1 MICPFCGAEVGN
13 AIICPQCGATV
24 ATPSISVSLS
34 LPLGTKL
41 FGGKYS
47 VGKVLGQGGFG
58 ITYMGADTVLSRPV
72 AIKELFPE
80 GCQRNG
86 TTVQPTRIPPSDF
99 SSMKQRF
106 LDEARLLA
114 SLNHPGI
121 VKVYDFFEENN
132 TAYMVME
139 YLRGKSLAKLVEER
153 GGALS
158 EQEAVG
164 YILKVCEALDVVH
177 KAGYLHRDIKPDNI
191 IVCGDGRV
199 VLVDF
204 GAARSFMAGR
214 TGRMTV
220 ILTPGF
226 APLEQYAEQ
235 AKRGAYTDIY
245 ALGATL
251 YYLLTGQVPV
261 SAADR
266 FSGVELRGVREIN
279 GRVSRQVEEAVM
291 KAMAMRVEERPQ
303 SVKEFVKLL
312 TAPSRTLVVASD
324 GSGDFRDLE
333 EAVQKAQSG
342 TTIHLKAGI
351 YRLKRPLVIDK
362 PLTLIGEG
370 METTRIVCDGEECVV
385 KFSGDGLFSAR
396 DIAFVHEGN
405 RWANV
410 VTADRGEV
418 SFIRCLFTGGV
429 WDEAIKRGGDGLWL
443 FGMVG
448 GRIEACQAIGNDLHG
463 IEVSGLARP
472 TLEGNTCRENKEDG
486 IAYFENSAGVA
497 RQNICIGNGLHGI
510 GVSGQAQPTL
520 EGNTCRENKRC
531 GIACLGN
538 SAGVAR
544 QNICIGNRH
553 GIYVGG
559 QAQPTLEGNTCR
571 ENKECGIAYF
581 GNSAGVARQNIC
593 IGNEY
598 GIYVGDQAQPTLEGN
613 TCRENDGGIAYFDNS
628 AGVARQNICIGN
640 RHGIYVGGQ
649 AQPTLEGNTC
659 RENKECGIAY
669 FDNSAGVARQNICAD
684 NAIDDIYVSPT
695 AQPILKDNRW
705 W

>member
-1 MICPFCGAEVGN
+1 MTCPFCGAEVGN
-13 AIICPQCGATV
+13 ATICPQCGATV

-58 ITYMGADTVLSRPV
+58 ITYMGADNLLSRPV

-99 SSMKQRF
+99 SSMKQKF

-158 EQEAVG
+158 EKEAVG

-177 KAGYLHRDIKPDNI
+177 KAGYLHRDIKPENI
-191 IVCGDGRV
+191 IVCEDGRV
-199 VLVDF
+199 VLIDF
-204 GAARSFMAGR
+204 GAARAYMAGK

-220 ILTPGF
+220 ILTPGY

-266 FSGVELRGVREIN
+266 ILRGVREIN

-303 SVKEFVKLL
+303 SVGEFVRLL
-312 TAPSRTLVVASD
+312 KGWREVTTLW
-324 GSGDFRDLE
+324 G
-333 EAVQKAQSG
+333 
-342 TTIHLKAGI
+342 
-351 YRLKRPLVIDK
+351 
-362 PLTLIGEG
+362 
-370 METTRIVCDGEECVV
+370 
-385 KFSGDGLFSAR
+385 
-396 DIAFVHEGN
+396 HEGY
-405 RWANV
+405 V
-410 VTADRGEV
+410 SSV
-418 SFIRCLFTGGV
+418 SFSPDGKFLASGSSDNTVKV
-429 WDEAIKRGGDGLWL
+429 WE
-443 FGMVG
+443 VG
-448 GRIEACQAIGNDLHG
+448 G
-463 IEVSGLARP
+463 
-472 TLEGNTCRENKEDG
+472 
-486 IAYFENSAGVA
+486 
-497 RQNICIGNGLHGI
+497 
-510 GVSGQAQPTL
+510 
-520 EGNTCRENKRC
+520 
-531 GIACLGN
+531 
-538 SAGVAR
+538 
-544 QNICIGNRH
+544 
-553 GIYVGG
+553 
-559 QAQPTLEGNTCR
+559 
-571 ENKECGIAYF
+571 
-581 GNSAGVARQNIC
+581 
-593 IGNEY
+593 
-598 GIYVGDQAQPTLEGN
+598 
-613 TCRENDGGIAYFDNS
+613 
-628 AGVARQNICIGN
+628 
-640 RHGIYVGGQ
+640 
-649 AQPTLEGNTC
+649 
-659 RENKECGIAY
+659 
-669 FDNSAGVARQNICAD
+669 
-684 NAIDDIYVSPT
+684 
-695 AQPILKDNRW
+695 
-705 W
+705 

>member
-1 MICPFCGAEVGN
+1 
-13 AIICPQCGATV
+13 
-24 ATPSISVSLS
+24 
-34 LPLGTKL
+34 
-41 FGGKYS
+41 
-47 VGKVLGQGGFG
+47 
-58 ITYMGADTVLSRPV
+58 
-72 AIKELFPE
+72 
-80 GCQRNG
+80 
-86 TTVQPTRIPPSDF
+86 
-99 SSMKQRF
+99 
-106 LDEARLLA
+106 LLA

-153 GGALS
+153 GGALN

-177 KAGYLHRDIKPDNI
+177 KAGYLHRDIKPENI

-226 APLEQYAEQ
+226 APYEQYATK
-235 AKRGAYTDIY
+235 ARFGPTLDIY

-251 YYLLTGQVPV
+251 YYLLTGEVPI
-261 SAADR
+261 SAPDR
-266 FSGVELRGVREIN
+266 AIGVELRGVREIN

-291 KAMAMRVEERPQ
+291 KAMAMKVEERPQ
-303 SVKEFVKLL
+303 SVGEFVRLL
-312 TAPSRTLVVASD
+312 TAPSGTLLVAPD
-324 GSGDFRDLE
+324 GSGDFRNLE

-429 WDEAIKRGGDGLWL
+429 WDEANKRGGDGLWL

-463 IEVSGLARP
+463 I
-472 TLEGNTCRENKEDG
+472 D
-486 IAYFENSAGVA
+486 
-497 RQNICIGNGLHGI
+497 
-510 GVSGQAQPTL
+510 VSGQA
-520 EGNTCRENKRC
+520 R
-531 GIACLGN
+531 
-538 SAGVAR
+538 
-544 QNICIGNRH
+544 
-553 GIYVGG
+553 
-559 QAQPTLEGNTCR
+559 
-571 ENKECGIAYF
+571 
-581 GNSAGVARQNIC
+581 
-593 IGNEY
+593 
-598 GIYVGDQAQPTLEGN
+598 
-613 TCRENDGGIAYFDNS
+613 
-628 AGVARQNICIGN
+628 
-640 RHGIYVGGQ
+640 
-649 AQPTLEGNTC
+649 PTLEGNTC

-669 FDNSAGVARQNICAD
+669 FDNSAGVARQNICIGNGYHGIQVSGQAQPTLEGNNCRENKDSGIAYFGNSAGVARQNTCFGNEHYGIYVGGQAQPTLEGNTCRENKQDGIAYFDNSAGVARQNICIGNGIHGIGVNGQAQPTLEGNTCRENKDSGIAYFENSAGVARQNICAD
-684 NAIDDIYVSPT
+684 NAINDIYVAPT
-695 AQPILKDNRW
+695 AQPILKDNRVVKIRRW
-705 W
+705 

>member
-1 MICPFCGAEVGN
+1 MTCPFCGAEVGN
-13 AIICPQCGATV
+13 AIICPQCGATFT
-24 ATPSISVSLS
+24 TPSISVSLS

-99 SSMKQRF
+99 SSMKQKF

-153 GGALS
+153 GGALG

-177 KAGYLHRDIKPDNI
+177 KAGYLHRDIKPENI

-266 FSGVELRGVREIN
+266 MSGVELRGVREIN

-291 KAMAMRVEERPQ
+291 KAMAMRVEGR
-303 SVKEFVKLL
+303 
-312 TAPSRTLVVASD
+312 
-324 GSGDFRDLE
+324 
-333 EAVQKAQSG
+333 
-342 TTIHLKAGI
+342 
-351 YRLKRPLVIDK
+351 
-362 PLTLIGEG
+362 
-370 METTRIVCDGEECVV
+370 
-385 KFSGDGLFSAR
+385 
-396 DIAFVHEGN
+396 
-405 RWANV
+405 
-410 VTADRGEV
+410 
-418 SFIRCLFTGGV
+418 V
-429 WDEAIKRGGDGLWL
+429 WKSL
-443 FGMVG
+443 
-448 GRIEACQAIGNDLHG
+448 
-463 IEVSGLARP
+463 
-472 TLEGNTCRENKEDG
+472 
-486 IAYFENSAGVA
+486 
-497 RQNICIGNGLHGI
+497 
-510 GVSGQAQPTL
+510 
-520 EGNTCRENKRC
+520 C
-531 GIACLGN
+531 GC
-538 SAGVAR
+538 
-544 QNICIGNRH
+544 
-553 GIYVGG
+553 
-559 QAQPTLEGNTCR
+559 
-571 ENKECGIAYF
+571 
-581 GNSAGVARQNIC
+581 
-593 IGNEY
+593 
-598 GIYVGDQAQPTLEGN
+598 
-613 TCRENDGGIAYFDNS
+613 
-628 AGVARQNICIGN
+628 
-640 RHGIYVGGQ
+640 
-649 AQPTLEGNTC
+649 
-659 RENKECGIAY
+659 
-669 FDNSAGVARQNICAD
+669 
-684 NAIDDIYVSPT
+684 
-695 AQPILKDNRW
+695 
-705 W
+705 

>member
-1 MICPFCGAEVGN
+1 MTCPFCGAEVGN

-106 LDEARLLA
+106 LEEARLLA

-177 KAGYLHRDIKPDNI
+177 KAGYLHRDIKPENI

-204 GAARSFMAGR
+204 GAARAYMAGK

-266 FSGVELRGVREIN
+266 FSGVELKSVREIN

-303 SVKEFVKLL
+303 SVEEFVKLL
-312 TAPSRTLVVASD
+312 TSPSVGVATSSVGVSAAPKVSVPSVAKGSWREVATLRGHEGSVRSVTFSPDGNFLASGGYATVKVWEVGSWREVTTLRGHGYHVFSVSFSPDGKFLASGREDATVKVWEVGSWREVATLRHGVGVTSVAFSPDGNFLASGSWDETVKVWKVVKVWAVRSWREVATLRGHERAVYSFAFSPDGKFLASGSED
-324 GSGDFRDLE
+324 KTVKVWEVGSWREVATLRGHGNSVESVTFSPDGRFLASGSYDKTVKVWEVGSWREVATLRGHRFCVYSVSFSPDGRFLASGSGDTTVKVWEVGSWREVTTLRHGG
-333 EAVQKAQSG
+333 AVS
-342 TTIHLKAGI
+342 
-351 YRLKRPLVIDK
+351 
-362 PLTLIGEG
+362 
-370 METTRIVCDGEECVV
+370 
-385 KFSGDGLFSAR
+385 S
-396 DIAFVHEGN
+396 
-405 RWANV
+405 
-410 VTADRGEV
+410 V
-418 SFIRCLFTGGV
+418 SFSPDGKFLASGIGGETVKV
-429 WDEAIKRGGDGLWL
+429 WE
-443 FGMVG
+443 VG
-448 GRIEACQAIGNDLHG
+448 G
-463 IEVSGLARP
+463 
-472 TLEGNTCRENKEDG
+472 
-486 IAYFENSAGVA
+486 
-497 RQNICIGNGLHGI
+497 
-510 GVSGQAQPTL
+510 
-520 EGNTCRENKRC
+520 
-531 GIACLGN
+531 
-538 SAGVAR
+538 
-544 QNICIGNRH
+544 
-553 GIYVGG
+553 
-559 QAQPTLEGNTCR
+559 
-571 ENKECGIAYF
+571 
-581 GNSAGVARQNIC
+581 
-593 IGNEY
+593 
-598 GIYVGDQAQPTLEGN
+598 
-613 TCRENDGGIAYFDNS
+613 
-628 AGVARQNICIGN
+628 
-640 RHGIYVGGQ
+640 
-649 AQPTLEGNTC
+649 
-659 RENKECGIAY
+659 
-669 FDNSAGVARQNICAD
+669 
-684 NAIDDIYVSPT
+684 
-695 AQPILKDNRW
+695 
-705 W
+705 

>member
-1 MICPFCGAEVGN
+1 MTCPFCGAEVGN
-13 AIICPQCGATV
+13 AITCPQCGATV

-58 ITYMGADTVLSRPV
+58 ITYMGADNLLSRPV

-99 SSMKQRF
+99 SSMKQKF

-158 EQEAVG
+158 EKEAVG

-177 KAGYLHRDIKPDNI
+177 KAGYLHRDIKPENI

-199 VLVDF
+199 VLIDF
-204 GAARSFMAGR
+204 GAARAYMAGK

-220 ILTPGF
+220 ILTPGY

-266 FSGVELRGVREIN
+266 FSGVELKSVREIN

-303 SVKEFVKLL
+303 SVEEFVRLL
-312 TAPSRTLVVASD
+312 TSPSVGVPEAPKVSVPS
-324 GSGDFRDLE
+324 
-333 EAVQKAQSG
+333 
-342 TTIHLKAGI
+342 
-351 YRLKRPLVIDK
+351 
-362 PLTLIGEG
+362 
-370 METTRIVCDGEECVV
+370 VV
-385 KFSGDGLFSAR
+385 KGVWREVATLSGHGSVVESVTFSPDSKFLASGGYDETVKVWAVGSWREVATLRGHESGVLSVTFSPDGKFLASGSW
-396 DIAFVHEGN
+396 DETVKV
-405 RWANV
+405 WAV
-410 VTADRGEV
+410 GSWREVATLRGHEV
-418 SFIRCLFTGGV
+418 SVESVSFSPDGKFLASGSDDKTVKVWEVGSWREVATLWGHGDSVRSVSFSPDGKFLASGGYDETVKV
-429 WDEAIKRGGDGLWL
+429 WAVGSWREVATLRGHESGVLSVTFSPDGKFLASGSCKFLALGSWDVAVKVWAVGSWREVATL
-443 FGMVG
+443 KGHEVSVESVSFSPDGKFLASGSRDKTVRVWEVGSWREVATLRGHRGNVYSVSFSPDGKFLASGSKDNTVKVWEVG
-448 GRIEACQAIGNDLHG
+448 G
-463 IEVSGLARP
+463 
-472 TLEGNTCRENKEDG
+472 
-486 IAYFENSAGVA
+486 
-497 RQNICIGNGLHGI
+497 
-510 GVSGQAQPTL
+510 
-520 EGNTCRENKRC
+520 
-531 GIACLGN
+531 
-538 SAGVAR
+538 
-544 QNICIGNRH
+544 
-553 GIYVGG
+553 
-559 QAQPTLEGNTCR
+559 
-571 ENKECGIAYF
+571 
-581 GNSAGVARQNIC
+581 
-593 IGNEY
+593 
-598 GIYVGDQAQPTLEGN
+598 
-613 TCRENDGGIAYFDNS
+613 
-628 AGVARQNICIGN
+628 
-640 RHGIYVGGQ
+640 
-649 AQPTLEGNTC
+649 
-659 RENKECGIAY
+659 
-669 FDNSAGVARQNICAD
+669 
-684 NAIDDIYVSPT
+684 
-695 AQPILKDNRW
+695 
-705 W
+705 

>member
-1 MICPFCGAEVGN
+1 MTCPFCGAEIRNVTV
-13 AIICPQCGATV
+13 CPQCGANIAV
-24 ATPSISVSLS
+24 PAASVSLS

-41 FGGKYS
+41 LGGKYT

-86 TTVQPTRIPPSDF
+86 TTVQPTRITPSDF

-164 YILKVCEALDVVH
+164 YILKVCEALEVVH

-226 APLEQYAEQ
+226 APYEQYATK
-235 AKRGAYTDIY
+235 ARFGPTLDIY

-251 YYLLTGQVPV
+251 YYLLTGEVPI
-261 SAADR
+261 SAPDR
-266 FSGVELRGVREIN
+266 AIGVELRSVREIN

-303 SVKEFVKLL
+303 SVGEFVRLL
-312 TAPSRTLVVASD
+312 TSPSVGVSAAPKVSVPSVVKGVWREVATLRGHGGFVTSVSFSPDGFLAS
-324 GSGDFRDLE
+324 GSGDKTVKYWGVGSWQEVATLRGHEGYVLSVSFSPDGKLASGSSDNTVKVWQVGSLRGHGGFVESVSFSPDGKFLASGSWDKTVKVWEVGSWREVATLWGHRDSVTSVSFSPDGKFLASGSGDKTVKVWEVGRWREVATLRGHEDFVFSVSFSPDGKFLASGSRDLTIKVWE
-333 EAVQKAQSG
+333 VGSWREVATLRGHGGFVESVSFSPDGKFLASG
-342 TTIHLKAGI
+342 
-351 YRLKRPLVIDK
+351 
-362 PLTLIGEG
+362 
-370 METTRIVCDGEECVV
+370 
-385 KFSGDGLFSAR
+385 SGDLTIKVWEVGSWREVATLRGHGDS
-396 DIAFVHEGN
+396 
-405 RWANV
+405 
-410 VTADRGEV
+410 VTSV
-418 SFIRCLFTGGV
+418 SFSPDGKFLASGSWDTTVKV
-429 WDEAIKRGGDGLWL
+429 WE
-443 FGMVG
+443 VG
-448 GRIEACQAIGNDLHG
+448 G
-463 IEVSGLARP
+463 
-472 TLEGNTCRENKEDG
+472 
-486 IAYFENSAGVA
+486 
-497 RQNICIGNGLHGI
+497 
-510 GVSGQAQPTL
+510 
-520 EGNTCRENKRC
+520 
-531 GIACLGN
+531 
-538 SAGVAR
+538 
-544 QNICIGNRH
+544 
-553 GIYVGG
+553 
-559 QAQPTLEGNTCR
+559 
-571 ENKECGIAYF
+571 
-581 GNSAGVARQNIC
+581 
-593 IGNEY
+593 
-598 GIYVGDQAQPTLEGN
+598 
-613 TCRENDGGIAYFDNS
+613 
-628 AGVARQNICIGN
+628 
-640 RHGIYVGGQ
+640 
-649 AQPTLEGNTC
+649 
-659 RENKECGIAY
+659 
-669 FDNSAGVARQNICAD
+669 
-684 NAIDDIYVSPT
+684 
-695 AQPILKDNRW
+695 
-705 W
+705 

>member
-13 AIICPQCGATV
+13 ATICPQCGATV

-312 TAPSRTLVVASD
+312 TAPSTSPSVPSVVKGVWWEVATLRGHGNSVESVTFSPDGKFLASGSNDKTVKVWAVGSWREVATLRGHVLWVYSVSFSPD
-324 GSGDFRDLE
+324 GKFLASGSYDYTVKVWEVGSWREVTTLRGHGGWVSFRFL
-333 EAVQKAQSG
+333 QSRREVFG
-342 TTIHLKAGI
+342 FG
-351 YRLKRPLVIDK
+351 
-362 PLTLIGEG
+362 GWG
-370 METTRIVCDGEECVV
+370 CDGE
-385 KFSGDGLFSAR
+385 GL
-396 DIAFVHEGN
+396 
-405 RWANV
+405 
-410 VTADRGEV
+410 
-418 SFIRCLFTGGV
+418 
-429 WDEAIKRGGDGLWL
+429 
-443 FGMVG
+443 G
-448 GRIEACQAIGNDLHG
+448 GRALAGSRYFEGA
-463 IEVSGLARP
+463 SGLGAFSFLQSR
-472 TLEGNTCRENKEDG
+472 REVFG
-486 IAYFENSAGVA
+486 F
-497 RQNICIGNGLHGI
+497 
-510 GVSGQAQPTL
+510 
-520 EGNTCRENKRC
+520 RE
-531 GIACLGN
+531 L
-538 SAGVAR
+538 
-544 QNICIGNRH
+544 
-553 GIYVGG
+553 
-559 QAQPTLEGNTCR
+559 
-571 ENKECGIAYF
+571 
-581 GNSAGVARQNIC
+581 
-593 IGNEY
+593 
-598 GIYVGDQAQPTLEGN
+598 
-613 TCRENDGGIAYFDNS
+613 
-628 AGVARQNICIGN
+628 
-640 RHGIYVGGQ
+640 
-649 AQPTLEGNTC
+649 
-659 RENKECGIAY
+659 
-669 FDNSAGVARQNICAD
+669 
-684 NAIDDIYVSPT
+684 
-695 AQPILKDNRW
+695 
-705 W
+705 

>member
-1 MICPFCGAEVGN
+1 MTCPFCGAEVGN
-13 AIICPQCGATV
+13 AITCPQCGATV
-24 ATPSISVSLS
+24 TTPSISVSLS

-99 SSMKQRF
+99 SSMKQKF
-106 LDEARLLA
+106 LDEAKLLA

-177 KAGYLHRDIKPDNI
+177 KAGYLHRDIKPENI

-214 TGRMTV
+214 TGKMTV

-266 FSGVELRGVREIN
+266 FSGVELKSVREIN

-303 SVKEFVKLL
+303 SVEEFVKLL
-312 TAPSRTLVVASD
+312 TSPSVPSVVKGVWREVTSPPELPAPPDSNFSDLNFLTLSPRPVTSPP
-324 GSGDFRDLE
+324 E
-333 EAVQKAQSG
+333 
-342 TTIHLKAGI
+342 
-351 YRLKRPLVIDK
+351 PLVEKGVWREVATLRGHGGPVSSVSFSPDGKFLASGSWDK
-362 PLTLIGEG
+362 TVKVWEVGSWQEVATLWG
-370 METTRIVCDGEECVV
+370 
-385 KFSGDGLFSAR
+385 
-396 DIAFVHEGN
+396 HEGY
-405 RWANV
+405 V
-410 VTADRGEV
+410 YSV
-418 SFIRCLFTGGV
+418 SFSPDGKFLASGSYETVKV
-429 WDEAIKRGGDGLWL
+429 WE
-443 FGMVG
+443 VG
-448 GRIEACQAIGNDLHG
+448 R
-463 IEVSGLARP
+463 
-472 TLEGNTCRENKEDG
+472 
-486 IAYFENSAGVA
+486 
-497 RQNICIGNGLHGI
+497 
-510 GVSGQAQPTL
+510 
-520 EGNTCRENKRC
+520 
-531 GIACLGN
+531 
-538 SAGVAR
+538 
-544 QNICIGNRH
+544 
-553 GIYVGG
+553 
-559 QAQPTLEGNTCR
+559 
-571 ENKECGIAYF
+571 
-581 GNSAGVARQNIC
+581 
-593 IGNEY
+593 
-598 GIYVGDQAQPTLEGN
+598 
-613 TCRENDGGIAYFDNS
+613 
-628 AGVARQNICIGN
+628 
-640 RHGIYVGGQ
+640 
-649 AQPTLEGNTC
+649 
-659 RENKECGIAY
+659 
-669 FDNSAGVARQNICAD
+669 
-684 NAIDDIYVSPT
+684 
-695 AQPILKDNRW
+695 
-705 W
+705 

>member
-1 MICPFCGAEVGN
+1 MTCPFCGAEVGN
-13 AIICPQCGATV
+13 AITCPQCGATV
-24 ATPSISVSLS
+24 TTPSISVSLS

-58 ITYMGADTVLSRPV
+58 ITYMGADNLLSRPV

-99 SSMKQRF
+99 SSMKQKF

-177 KAGYLHRDIKPDNI
+177 KAGYLHRDIKPENI
-191 IVCGDGRV
+191 IVCEDGRV

-204 GAARSFMAGR
+204 GAARSFMAGK
-214 TGRMTV
+214 TGKMTV

-266 FSGVELRGVREIN
+266 FSGVELKGVREIN
-279 GRVSRQVEEAVM
+279 GRVSRQVEEAVR

-303 SVKEFVKLL
+303 SVGEFVRLL
-312 TAPSRTLVVASD
+312 TSPSVGVATSSV
-324 GSGDFRDLE
+324 GVS
-333 EAVQKAQSG
+333 AVPKVSV
-342 TTIHLKAGI
+342 
-351 YRLKRPLVIDK
+351 PS
-362 PLTLIGEG
+362 
-370 METTRIVCDGEECVV
+370 VV
-385 KFSGDGLFSAR
+385 K
-396 DIAFVHEGN
+396 
-405 RWANV
+405 
-410 VTADRGEV
+410 
-418 SFIRCLFTGGV
+418 GV
-429 WDEAIKRGGDGLWL
+429 WREVATLRGHGSYVWSVTFSPDGKFLASGSMDWTVKVWEAGSWR
-443 FGMVG
+443 
-448 GRIEACQAIGNDLHG
+448 
-463 IEVSGLARP
+463 EVA
-472 TLEGNTCRENKEDG
+472 TLEGHEYSVQSVSFSPDGKFLASGSKDKTVKVWAVGRWRE
-486 IAYFENSAGVA
+486 VA
-497 RQNICIGNGLHGI
+497 
-510 GVSGQAQPTL
+510 TL
-520 EGNTCRENKRC
+520 EGHINFVLSVTFSPDGKFLASGSMDWTVKVWAVGRWREVATLRGRGGPVWSVAFSPDGKFLAS
-531 GIACLGN
+531 G
-538 SAGVAR
+538 SHDTTVKVWGVGSWREVA
-544 QNICIGNRH
+544 
-553 GIYVGG
+553 
-559 QAQPTLEGNTCR
+559 TLEGHEYSVRSVTFSPDGKFLASGSSDETVKVWEVGSWR
-571 ENKECGIAYF
+571 EVATLRGHGGSVKSVTF
-581 GNSAGVARQNIC
+581 SPDGNFLASGSGNIVEVWEVSSWRKVATLRHGSIVESVTFSPD
-593 IGNEY
+593 GKFLASGSEY
-598 GIYVGDQAQPTLEGN
+598 GTVKVWE
-613 TCRENDGGIAYFDNS
+613 
-628 AGVARQNICIGN
+628 
-640 RHGIYVGGQ
+640 VGG
-649 AQPTLEGNTC
+649 
-659 RENKECGIAY
+659 
-669 FDNSAGVARQNICAD
+669 
-684 NAIDDIYVSPT
+684 
-695 AQPILKDNRW
+695 
-705 W
+705 

>member
-13 AIICPQCGATV
+13 AITCPQCGATF
-24 ATPSISVSLS
+24 TIPSVSLS

-86 TTVQPTRIPPSDF
+86 TTVQPTRITPSDF
-99 SSMKQRF
+99 SSMKQKF

-177 KAGYLHRDIKPDNI
+177 KAGYLHRDIKPENI

-199 VLVDF
+199 VLIDF
-204 GAARSFMAGR
+204 GAARAYMAGK

-291 KAMAMRVEERPQ
+291 KAMAMKVDERPQ
-303 SVKEFVKLL
+303 SVEEFVKLL
-312 TAPSRTLVVASD
+312 TSPSVGVATSSVGVSAAPKVSVPLVVEEVLRKVATLRGHQDWVYSVSFSPDGKFLASGSLD
-324 GSGDFRDLE
+324 KTVKVWEVGSWREVTTLKGHGHTVYSVSFSPDGKFLASGSLDKTVKVWEVRSWREVTTLRGHQSWVYSVSFSPDGKFLASGSADKTVKVWEVGSWREVTTLRGHEDVVWSVSFSPDGKFLASGSGDKTVKVWEVGSWREVATLRHGSSVWSVTFSPDGKFL
-333 EAVQKAQSG
+333 ASG
-342 TTIHLKAGI
+342 SWGGTVKVWEVGSWSEVTTLWKHGNWAYSVSFSPDGKFLALGSGHNTVKVWEVGSWREVATLKG
-351 YRLKRPLVIDK
+351 
-362 PLTLIGEG
+362 
-370 METTRIVCDGEECVV
+370 
-385 KFSGDGLFSAR
+385 
-396 DIAFVHEGN
+396 HEGSV
-405 RWANV
+405 RS
-410 VTADRGEV
+410 VTFSPDGNFLASGSDDKTV
-418 SFIRCLFTGGV
+418 KV
-429 WDEAIKRGGDGLWL
+429 WE
-443 FGMVG
+443 VG
-448 GRIEACQAIGNDLHG
+448 G
-463 IEVSGLARP
+463 
-472 TLEGNTCRENKEDG
+472 
-486 IAYFENSAGVA
+486 
-497 RQNICIGNGLHGI
+497 
-510 GVSGQAQPTL
+510 
-520 EGNTCRENKRC
+520 
-531 GIACLGN
+531 
-538 SAGVAR
+538 
-544 QNICIGNRH
+544 
-553 GIYVGG
+553 
-559 QAQPTLEGNTCR
+559 
-571 ENKECGIAYF
+571 
-581 GNSAGVARQNIC
+581 
-593 IGNEY
+593 
-598 GIYVGDQAQPTLEGN
+598 
-613 TCRENDGGIAYFDNS
+613 
-628 AGVARQNICIGN
+628 
-640 RHGIYVGGQ
+640 
-649 AQPTLEGNTC
+649 
-659 RENKECGIAY
+659 
-669 FDNSAGVARQNICAD
+669 
-684 NAIDDIYVSPT
+684 
-695 AQPILKDNRW
+695 
-705 W
+705 

>member
-13 AIICPQCGATV
+13 ATTCPQCGATF
-24 ATPSISVSLS
+24 TIPSVSLS

-58 ITYMGADTVLSRPV
+58 ITYMGADTILSRPV

-86 TTVQPTRIPPSDF
+86 TTVQPTRITPSDF
-99 SSMKQRF
+99 ASMKQRF

-153 GGALS
+153 GGALG

-177 KAGYLHRDIKPDNI
+177 KAGYLHRDIKPENI

-204 GAARSFMAGR
+204 GAARSFMAGK
-214 TGRMTV
+214 TGKMTV

-266 FSGVELRGVREIN
+266 MSGVELRGVREIN

-303 SVKEFVKLL
+303 SVGEFVRLL
-312 TAPSRTLVVASD
+312 TSPSVGAATSSVSIPTSPKVSVP
-324 GSGDFRDLE
+324 S
-333 EAVQKAQSG
+333 
-342 TTIHLKAGI
+342 
-351 YRLKRPLVIDK
+351 
-362 PLTLIGEG
+362 
-370 METTRIVCDGEECVV
+370 VV
-385 KFSGDGLFSAR
+385 KGVWREVATLRRHQDHVYS
-396 DIAFVHEGN
+396 
-405 RWANV
+405 
-410 VTADRGEV
+410 V
-418 SFIRCLFTGGV
+418 SFSPDGKFLASGSRDRTVKV
-429 WDEAIKRGGDGLWL
+429 WEVGSWREVATLRGHQDWVSSVSFSPDGKFLASGSRDWTVKVWEVGSWREVTILSGHGYAVSSVSFSPDGKFLASGSYQTVKVWEVGSWREVATLRGHQDWVSSVSFSPDGKFLASGSEDVTVKVWEVGSWREVATLRGHQDWVYSVAFSPDGKFLASGSYQTVKVWEVGSWREVATLRHGGDMSSVSFSPDGKFLASGSRDRTVKVWEVGSWQEVTTL
-443 FGMVG
+443 RGHQDWVYSVAFSPDGKFLASGSKDKTVKVWEVG
-448 GRIEACQAIGNDLHG
+448 G
-463 IEVSGLARP
+463 
-472 TLEGNTCRENKEDG
+472 
-486 IAYFENSAGVA
+486 
-497 RQNICIGNGLHGI
+497 
-510 GVSGQAQPTL
+510 
-520 EGNTCRENKRC
+520 
-531 GIACLGN
+531 
-538 SAGVAR
+538 
-544 QNICIGNRH
+544 
-553 GIYVGG
+553 
-559 QAQPTLEGNTCR
+559 
-571 ENKECGIAYF
+571 
-581 GNSAGVARQNIC
+581 
-593 IGNEY
+593 
-598 GIYVGDQAQPTLEGN
+598 
-613 TCRENDGGIAYFDNS
+613 
-628 AGVARQNICIGN
+628 
-640 RHGIYVGGQ
+640 
-649 AQPTLEGNTC
+649 
-659 RENKECGIAY
+659 
-669 FDNSAGVARQNICAD
+669 
-684 NAIDDIYVSPT
+684 
-695 AQPILKDNRW
+695 
-705 W
+705 

>member
-1 MICPFCGAEVGN
+1 MTCPFCGAEVGN
-13 AIICPQCGATV
+13 AITCPQCGATV

-58 ITYMGADTVLSRPV
+58 ITYMGADNLLSRPV

-86 TTVQPTRIPPSDF
+86 TTVQPTRITPSDF
-99 SSMKQRF
+99 ASMKQRF

-164 YILKVCEALDVVH
+164 YILKVCEALEVVH
-177 KAGYLHRDIKPDNI
+177 KAGYLHRDIKPENI

-220 ILTPGF
+220 LLTPGF

-266 FSGVELRGVREIN
+266 FSGVELRSVREIN

-303 SVKEFVKLL
+303 SVEEFVRLL
-312 TAPSRTLVVASD
+312 TSPSVGVATSSVGVSAAPKVSVPS
-324 GSGDFRDLE
+324 
-333 EAVQKAQSG
+333 
-342 TTIHLKAGI
+342 
-351 YRLKRPLVIDK
+351 
-362 PLTLIGEG
+362 
-370 METTRIVCDGEECVV
+370 VV
-385 KFSGDGLFSAR
+385 KGVWREVATLRGHGNWVNSVSFSPDGKFLASGSSDETVKVWAVGSWQEVATLRGHGNYVNSVSFSPDGKFLASGSL
-396 DIAFVHEGN
+396 DATVKV
-405 RWANV
+405 WAVGSWQEVATLRGHGSYVWSVTFSPDGKFLASGSSDETVKVWAVGSWREV
-410 VTADRGEV
+410 VTLRGHGNYVNSV
-418 SFIRCLFTGGV
+418 SFSPDGKFLASGSNDKTVKV
-429 WDEAIKRGGDGLWL
+429 WA
-443 FGMVG
+443 VG
-448 GRIEACQAIGNDLHG
+448 SWHKVA
-463 IEVSGLARP
+463 
-472 TLEGNTCRENKEDG
+472 TLEGHGGDVNSVSFSPDGKFLASGYSYGTVKVWEVGSWREVATLRGHEYSVRSVTFSPDGKFLASGSSDETVKVWGVGSWQEVATLRGHGDWVISVSFSPDGKFLASGSSDNTVKVWE
-486 IAYFENSAGVA
+486 
-497 RQNICIGNGLHGI
+497 
-510 GVSGQAQPTL
+510 
-520 EGNTCRENKRC
+520 
-531 GIACLGN
+531 
-538 SAGVAR
+538 
-544 QNICIGNRH
+544 
-553 GIYVGG
+553 VGG
-559 QAQPTLEGNTCR
+559 
-571 ENKECGIAYF
+571 
-581 GNSAGVARQNIC
+581 
-593 IGNEY
+593 
-598 GIYVGDQAQPTLEGN
+598 
-613 TCRENDGGIAYFDNS
+613 
-628 AGVARQNICIGN
+628 
-640 RHGIYVGGQ
+640 
-649 AQPTLEGNTC
+649 
-659 RENKECGIAY
+659 
-669 FDNSAGVARQNICAD
+669 
-684 NAIDDIYVSPT
+684 
-695 AQPILKDNRW
+695 
-705 W
+705 